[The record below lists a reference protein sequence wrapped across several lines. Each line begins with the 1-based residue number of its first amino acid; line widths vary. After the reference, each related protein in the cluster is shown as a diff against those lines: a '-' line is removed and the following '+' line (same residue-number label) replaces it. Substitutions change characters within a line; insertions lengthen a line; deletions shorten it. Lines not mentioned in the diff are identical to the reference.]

1 MKERTKLKKLIPY
14 FIIAIAFVACA
25 SVGCPIRLL
34 FGVSCPG
41 CGMTRAAVSAAKLD
55 FCAALHYHPA
65 VYTVPVFAAFF
76 MIFRKNKK
84 AVYAIMISLCLLLSA
99 VYIYRMVCGISPD
112 VVYFS
117 PGEGLIYKTV
127 RSVFNVNK

>member
-1 MKERTKLKKLIPY
+1 MNASAFRKILPWL
-14 FIIAIAFVACA
+14 IIAVAFIACA

-41 CGMTRAAVSAAKLD
+41 CGMTRAAVSIAKLD
-55 FCAALHYHPA
+55 FCAAIHYHPA
-65 VYTVPVFAAFF
+65 VFTIPVFALFF
-76 MIFRKNKK
+76 LIFRKNKK
-84 AVYAIMISLCLLLSA
+84 AVYAIFFVICLLLLA
-99 VYIYRMVCGISPD
+99 VYIYRLLRGISPD

-127 RSVFNVNK
+127 RSVFNVNQ